1 MWNNIDF
8 SKLNIT
14 FPFSGCKVS
23 VINATKGALQY
34 DIQEHM
40 HSFYELHIIIEGRG
54 SVTVDDMAHTLE
66 KDLFFFTA
74 PHITHA
80 QHTDLSC
87 PMAEYCLLLDISP
100 NKKRSAEEIAFTAP
114 LLDHDFSLVK
124 PHLDTS
130 GITGLLDAE
139 TSHSLPGQKELLT
152 SLIKSLLVLF
162 IRNLNRFSVM
172 DMQPPVSHLTTPER
186 RKYIIDS
193 RMQFDCKNVS
203 ISSLAKEL
211 GISEKQT
218 SRSIVKLYGMSFYDL
233 RTRAR
238 LDNACT
244 LLLSKDHYSI
254 QTVSEWVGYASLLY
268 FEKAFKARFHM
279 TPTDYRKKF
288 GGPQH

>member
-1 MWNNIDF
+1 M
-8 SKLNIT
+8 
-14 FPFSGCKVS
+14 
-23 VINATKGALQY
+23 INATKGALQY
-34 DIQEHM
+34 DIQEHI

-54 SVTVDDMAHTLE
+54 SVTVNDIEHPLE
-66 KDLFFFTA
+66 KGLLFFTA

-80 QHTDLSC
+80 QHTDSSS

-124 PHLDTS
+124 AYLDTGS
-130 GITGLLDAE
+130 ITSLLDSE
-139 TSHSLPGQKELLT
+139 TAMSLPGQKELLT
-152 SLIKSLLVLF
+152 SLVKSLLVLF
-162 IRNLNRFSVM
+162 IRNMNRFSVA
-172 DMQPPVSHLTTPER
+172 DHPTPDSHLTTPER

-254 QTVSEWVGYASLLY
+254 QTVSEWVGYASVLY

-279 TPTDYRKKF
+279 TPKDYRKKYMLSEW
-288 GGPQH
+288 